1 MEECN
6 VRACV
11 EQAQRKL
18 RLACDGSVDVQQRV
32 GAVDQCRKVGAI
44 GWWQKDGCAGAWFCS
59 LLSRKVQTTLQM
71 MLQMMLQMTLQKDV
85 RKLTPAFGTPEEAGM
100 IFMRMNSPLPPPH
113 IPR

>member
-32 GAVDQCRKVGAI
+32 GAVDQCRKAGAI

-59 LLSRKVQTTLQM
+59 LLSRKVQTTLQT
-71 MLQMMLQMTLQKDV
+71 MLQMTLQKD
-85 RKLTPAFGTPEEAGM
+85 GTPEEAGM